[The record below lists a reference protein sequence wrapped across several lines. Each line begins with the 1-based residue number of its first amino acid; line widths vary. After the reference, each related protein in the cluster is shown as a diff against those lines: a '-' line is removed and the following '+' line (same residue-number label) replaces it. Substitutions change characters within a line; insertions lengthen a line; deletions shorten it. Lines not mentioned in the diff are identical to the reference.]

1 MNLKNQFLTNFFS
14 VMEKP
19 KQSENLVPQ
28 VDQIIEEKLNPSSSS
43 RLVRQKMT
51 SEEDNIEV
59 EEKKIKVASSKRKVN
74 PNQSETRSFYEIQKA
89 IRLSCRSYINRP

>member
-28 VDQIIEEKLNPSSSS
+28 VDHIIEEKLNPSSSS
-43 RLVRQKMT
+43 RFVRQKMT

-74 PNQSETRSFYEIQKA
+74 PNQSETRSFYEI
-89 IRLSCRSYINRP
+89 